1 MGVADRV
8 LPLTRGQ
15 LDIWLAQQTGRFDAE
30 WHIATFD
37 IIEGAVEPDVL
48 EQAIRHVVAEAE
60 PARATFFEA
69 DGQVFQRAIDNP
81 DVDLPVYDL
90 RHLPD
95 PVQEAHRRAELI
107 RRTPMPPTG
116 PLFKF
121 ALFRT
126 RSDQFYWFLC
136 FHHLV
141 TDGFGTVLFA
151 NRVAAVYSA
160 LVSGAPVPPAFF
172 GSLQDLVDCEA
183 EYEAS
188 KDYAEDLAYWSENL
202 PPESA
207 PYYGAS
213 QSANGRDAF
222 SVSEPAQFDP
232 AIVARVHELA
242 TALKMR
248 RSSVITA
255 ACALVLRGWCA
266 ESSQVVLDFP
276 VSRRTSESAT
286 SPGMV
291 SGVVPVVL
299 TVSPGS
305 TVADFCEH
313 VDGRIREALRHQR
326 FPVHALERKAR
337 VGGPRRAP
345 DRVRVNFLPSITG
358 MPFADAPTSGVVT
371 GFGRVGHFGF
381 IFLSADGRLSLSAAG
396 AGQPLA
402 NFDIADLAGRLE
414 HLLSAMTADPGGRL
428 SAVDLL
434 GECERA
440 RLDEVGHRAVLM
452 RPAAPAVSVPGLFAE
467 QVARTPGEVAVTC
480 GGVSWAYRRLD
491 VASNR
496 LAHLLAGHGAGPG
509 TCVALLLERSAEA
522 IVAMLAVLRTG
533 AAYVPI
539 DPAAPA
545 ERIGFM
551 LADAAPIAA
560 ITTADLVGRL
570 DGHDVAI
577 IDVND
582 PAVDNQPSTALP
594 APGPDA
600 IAYMIYTSGTTGV
613 PKGVA
618 VTHHNVTQLLDS
630 LNAGL
635 PAGQVW
641 TQCHSYAFDFSVW
654 EIWGALLHGG
664 RLVVIPEEVA
674 GSPEDLHAVLVAEK
688 VSVLTQ
694 TPSAVGVLSPEGL
707 ESAALLIGG
716 EPCPAE
722 VVDRWAPGRVM
733 INAYGPT
740 ETTVYAAVSAPLAA
754 GSGVPPIGSPVAG
767 AALFVLDGWLRPVPA
782 GVVGELYIAGAGVGV
797 GYVGRAA
804 LTGSRFVAC
813 AFGGVGAPGTRMYRS
828 GDLVCWGA
836 DGQLRYVGRADE
848 QVKIRGYRVE
858 CGEVQAVLAGL
869 AGVAQAV
876 VLAREDRP
884 GDKRLVGYV
893 TGTAEPAEVRTA
905 LAERLPAYMVP
916 AAVVVLDTLPLTP
929 NGKLDTRAL
938 PAPEYTDADRYRAPG
953 NAIEEI
959 LAGIY
964 AEILGLERVGVDDSF
979 FDLGGDSLLA
989 MRLIAAINTGL
1000 DTDVSVRTIFHAPS
1014 VRALS
1019 QQLGRHDGAV
1029 EIVPVEVLKEGTGAP
1044 LFCIHPGSGMSWP
1057 YQALGNYL
1065 DCPIIGIQ
1073 RTLQGEEAEP
1083 RSIREMA
1090 KNYADRI
1097 QGIDPTGPY
1106 KLLGHSF
1113 GGLVAHEL
1121 AIELRR
1127 RGCAVQRLILLD
1139 ASPNDDASIA
1149 ERIQAI
1155 DESQILEEILRRI
1168 QIDIPEESKPLT
1180 YRKAE
1185 DLIRQREQA
1194 MGLDLPS

>member
-467 QVARTPGEVAVTC
+467 QVARTPDAVAVTC

-496 LAHLLAGHGAGPG
+496 LAHLLVGHGAGPG

-522 IVAMLAVLRTG
+522 IVAMLAVLKTG

-560 ITTADLVGRL
+560 ITTVDLVGRL

-582 PAVDNQPSTALP
+582 PAVDDQPSTALP

-618 VTHHNVTQLLDS
+618 VTHRNVTQLLGALD
-630 LNAGL
+630 AGL
-635 PAGQVW
+635 PGAGVW
-641 TQCHSYAFDFSVW
+641 SHSHSLAFDVSVW
-654 EIWGALLHGG
+654 EIFGALLRGG
-664 RLVVIPEEVA
+664 RVVVVSEAV
-674 GSPEDLHAVLVAEK
+674 GRSPADFHGMLVAER
-688 VSVLTQ
+688 VTVLTQ
-694 TPSAVGVLSPEGL
+694 TPSAVAVLSEEGL
-707 ESAALLIGG
+707 DSTALVMAG
-716 EPCPAE
+716 EACPAE
-722 VVDRWAPGRVM
+722 VGDRWAPGRVM
-733 INAYGPT
+733 VNAYGPT
-740 ETTVYAAVSAPLAA
+740 ETTMCVAISAPLTPAT
-754 GSGVPPIGSPVAG
+754 GVPPIGAPVAG
-767 AALFVLDGWLRPVPA
+767 AALFVLDEWLRPVPA
-782 GVVGELYIAGAGVGV
+782 GVVGELYVAGAGVAC
-797 GYVGRAA
+797 GYVRRGPLTAA
-804 LTGSRFVAC
+804 RFVAC
-813 AFGGVGAPGTRMYRS
+813 PFGVGGARMYRT
-828 GDLVCWGA
+828 GDLVRWRA
-836 DGQLRYVGRADE
+836 DGQLDYLGRADE
-848 QVKIRGYRVE
+848 QVKIRGDRIELGEIQAALTTLEGVE
-858 CGEVQAVLAGL
+858 R
-869 AGVAQAV
+869 AV
-876 VLAREDRP
+876 VIAREDHP
-884 GDKRLVGYV
+884 GDKRLVGYA
-893 TGTAEPAEVRTA
+893 TGTADPDEIRAA
-905 LAERLPAYMVP
+905 LADRLPEYMIP
-916 AAVVVLDTLPLTP
+916 AAVVVLPELPLTP

-938 PAPEYTDADRYRAPG
+938 PAPEYTAGGYRAPA
-953 NAIEEI
+953 NPVEEI
-959 LAGIY
+959 VAGIY
-964 AEILGLERVGVDDSF
+964 AQVFGLERVGVDESF
-979 FDLGGDSLLA
+979 TELGGDSLSA
-989 MRLIAAINTGL
+989 MRVVSAINSSLGADL
-1000 DTDVSVRTIFHAPS
+1000 SVRTVFEEPTVA
-1014 VRALS
+1014 
-1019 QQLGRHDGAV
+1019 QLASRVGVGARRLPRL
-1029 EIVPVEVLKEGTGAP
+1029 VPVERPAAVP
-1044 LFCIHPGSGMSWP
+1044 LSFAQQRLWFIEQFQGPSPVYNIAVALRLCGRLDVD
-1057 YQALGNYL
+1057 ALGASL
-1065 DCPIIGIQ
+1065 ADVMDRHESL
-1073 RTLQGEEAEP
+1073 RTLFVAP
-1083 RSIREMA
+1083 
-1090 KNYADRI
+1090 D
-1097 QGIDPTGPY
+1097 GIPQQLVVPAGRTD
-1106 KLLGHSF
+1106 F
-1113 GGLVAHEL
+1113 GWLV
-1121 AIELRR
+1121 I
-1127 RGCAVQRLILLD
+1127 D
-1139 ASPNDDASIA
+1139 ASGWS
-1149 ERIQAI
+1149 EGRLGEAI
-1155 DESQILEEILRRI
+1155 D
-1168 QIDIPEESKPLT
+1168 
-1180 YRKAE
+1180 
-1185 DLIRQREQA
+1185 A
-1194 MGLDLPS
+1194 MARCT